1 VLRDSPINSHNLMN
15 VMGSDVFLI
24 LWLMVIEE
32 PHDNLDFINT
42 MKKITCK
49 FLALWLLRK
58 YEARQS

>member
-1 VLRDSPINSHNLMN
+1 MN